1 MATSKGAQ
9 TNQPKNDLGG
19 FPKLV
24 IISNPK
30 GLGVSLN
37 SLILGSSQ
45 NEGYLTGGPH
55 NKDYSFLGSI
65 FGSPYFGKLPD
76 PLLL

>member
-1 MATSKGAQ
+1 MATPKGAQ

-37 SLILGSSQ
+37 SLIWGFPKMRGTLLGV
-45 NEGYLTGGPH
+45 PRIR
-55 NKDYSFLGSI
+55 I
-65 FGSPYFGKLPD
+65 FVFWGLY
-76 PLLL
+76 